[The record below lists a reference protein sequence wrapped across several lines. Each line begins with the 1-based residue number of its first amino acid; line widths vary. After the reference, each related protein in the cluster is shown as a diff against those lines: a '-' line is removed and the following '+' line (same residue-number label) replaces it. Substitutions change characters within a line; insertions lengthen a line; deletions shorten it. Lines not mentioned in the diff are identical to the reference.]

1 MFTVYVVEH
10 ITDLFLCQAL
20 AVQCACKSL
29 TLFLLTPQH
38 CENTWV
44 KITVPVTRY
53 PECQGA
59 ALTICMAHPEAVSL
73 VARQAV
79 LAQILTPLGYHH
91 TLNHYLHQVLETI
104 FSLRMLA

>member
-1 MFTVYVVEH
+1 MFG
-10 ITDLFLCQAL
+10 
-20 AVQCACKSL
+20 
-29 TLFLLTPQH
+29 LTPQH
-38 CENTWV
+38 CEDAWV
-44 KITVPVTRY
+44 NIPVPVTRY
-53 PECQGA
+53 PECLGA

-104 FSLRMLA
+104 FSFRMLA